1 MKKQKHPNP
10 TNCKKCGLKSKDN
23 VHRAYFSWQN
33 VDGTVVGMCWNCADA
48 LHRETLE
55 EERNV

>member
-1 MKKQKHPNP
+1 MKKSKEQHP
-10 TNCKKCGLKSKDN
+10 TTCKKCGLKSKDN